1 VSAYVPPTEQLVL
14 ELFVRD
20 AAVSKAFY
28 LALGFELLEDRGS
41 FVVLGWEGHQLFLDE
56 RPELGPPPGPP
67 HGGARA
73 NVRVMVPDVDRYF
86 ARAQQLGAPIAV
98 PIADRDYGLRDF
110 TLLDPDG
117 FGVRFGTRLQP
128 RG

>member
-56 RPELGPPPGPP
+56 RPQLGPPQVV
-67 HGGARA
+67 ARA
-73 NVRVMVPDVDRYF
+73 NVRVMVPDVDQYL
-86 ARAQQLGAPIAV
+86 ARAQQLGAPIAA
-98 PIADRDYGLRDF
+98 PIADREYGLRDF

-117 FGVRFGTRLQP
+117 FGVRFGTRLQSHH
-128 RG
+128 

>member
-1 VSAYVPPTEQLVL
+1 MSAYVPPTEQLVL

-20 AAVSKAFY
+20 IRVSKAFY
-28 LALGFELLEDRGS
+28 LALGFELIEDRGS

-56 RPELGPPPGPP
+56 RPEMSPPLGPPPAV
-67 HGGARA
+67 ARA
-73 NVRVMVPDVDRYF
+73 NVRVMVPDVDQYF
-86 ARAQQLGAPIAV
+86 ARAQQLGAPVAA

-128 RG
+128 HR